1 MRKRHYI
8 AISSL
13 ILSFAVLFSAGYS
26 TFVFDKQFDEEVENP
41 VDVLM
46 DDIKEN
52 YDINTDI
59 DQSQLYDVYFFPG
72 ADYDNLPDINA
83 EGEVSYSRNDDNGYF
98 HDRIGPEDEG
108 YKVIENVNRG
118 LTDVD
123 LHNIGNPSTNR
134 GDGRGHPMTFVGW
147 SISRAVVENEHAYDC
162 SGVFDLLNTNYALD
176 VYDNANNDGVEGQNN
191 IIFLYAIYSSGKQY
205 GSPNSDKNNNY
216 HSVQLITYDSNNNQ
230 TYNPYASIEKLD
242 DIEFPDS
249 NDSNNLYTF
258 RNVQLDAGSSF
269 KVNIMPLNILYL
281 TWYKKDWTADSIIP
295 EEDKDITPRKDSQ
308 AVVGSYNIYFYIL
321 SSWGDLYHDELPW
334 DENSYMDRINKA
346 NDKIAEY
353 FASHDV
359 RIAYTNSGNPTVK
372 SQLLGSDVLSMTYFI
387 ERIYTFKFLGGNIT
401 HLQDSPTGTRTETNG
416 SFDYNN
422 YAAPHAYFAPTS
434 DPEWDYVYYNLYFG
448 NLASRFNYSFND
460 GNETPSFT
468 FTKRIFTIAAAADA
482 IDDAFNLEDDG
493 TKRFFN
499 LRDDGTKSFLQVLSD
514 VDPSYVQGFTDVDPS
529 FYSKLLIVTTVGYY
543 NVKLKINYHT
553 VDTTKISSIDISFLP
568 APRNISIKIF
578 DIVNNP
584 ELTHDADGF
593 LLHRIEDINIRPIYW
608 TNWVENTFKLT
619 KLDFYEYGDTTNP
632 ISLSYILS
640 NLPSDQ
646 KIFDHL
652 TGIELDQGTLDL
664 IASGED
670 TKYVMKN
677 YVFYIAPANWK
688 PSWQGGMR

>member
-72 ADYDNLPDINA
+72 ADSDNLPTFNA
-83 EGEVSYSRNDDNGYF
+83 EGVVSYSTNNNNGHFNDVTGA
-98 HDRIGPEDEG
+98 G
-108 YKVIENVNRG
+108 YKVINNVNRG

-123 LHNIGNPSTNR
+123 LHNIGIPLTNR
-134 GDGRGHPMTFVGW
+134 GDGRGFPMTFVGW
-147 SISRAVVENEHAYDC
+147 SISRAVVQNGHAYDC

-176 VYDNANNDGVEGQNN
+176 VYDNADNDGFNGQNN
-191 IIFLYAIYSSGKQY
+191 VIFLYAIYSSGKQY
-205 GSPNSDKNNNY
+205 GSPSSNKNNNY
-216 HSVQLITYDSNNNQ
+216 HSVRLMTYDSNSNQ
-230 TYNPYASIEKLD
+230 TYNTYASIEKLD
-242 DIEFPDS
+242 GITGLDS

-269 KVNIMPLNILYL
+269 KVDIMPLNIR
-281 TWYKKDWTADSIIP
+281 WFSSWEKNWTADAIIS
-295 EEDKDITPRKDSQ
+295 EKDVTPREENSQ

-321 SSWGDLYHDELPW
+321 SSWGDIDHDELSSN
-334 DENSYMDRINKA
+334 ETNRIDNANKQIA
-346 NDKIAEY
+346 NY
-353 FASHDV
+353 FVNHDV
-359 RIAYTNSGNPTVK
+359 RIAYTNSGNPTVVDDSSWSD
-372 SQLLGSDVLSMTYFI
+372 SQVLSMTYFI

-401 HLQDSPTGTRTETNG
+401 HLQDSPTGTRTPING

-434 DPEWDYVYYNLYFG
+434 DAEWDYVYHNLYFG
-448 NLASRFNYSFND
+448 NLASRFNYGTSY
-460 GNETPSFT
+460 
-468 FTKRIFTIAAAADA
+468 FTKRIFTIAAAADT
-482 IDDAFNLEDDG
+482 IDY
-493 TKRFFN
+493 TFN

-514 VDPSYVQGFTDVDPS
+514 VDPSYVQGFTDVAS
-529 FYSKLLIVTTVGYY
+529 SLYSKLLIVTTVGYY
-543 NVKLKINYHT
+543 NVKLKINYDT
-553 VDTTKISSIDISFLP
+553 VDTTTIKSIDISFLP

-593 LLHRIEDINIRPIYW
+593 LLHRIEEANRKPIYW

-619 KLDFYEYGDTTNP
+619 ELDFYVYGETTN
-632 ISLSYILS
+632 SRKLSNILS
-640 NLPSDQ
+640 RLPSDQ

>member
-26 TFVFDKQFDEEVENP
+26 TFVFDKQFDEEVGNP

-59 DQSQLYDVYFFPG
+59 DQSRLYDVYFFPG
-72 ADYDNLPDINA
+72 ADSNNLPIINA
-83 EGEVSYSRNDDNGYF
+83 EGEVSYSTNNDNGHF
-98 HDRIGPEDEG
+98 NDGTGAG

-134 GDGRGHPMTFVGW
+134 KDGHIYRYPMTFVGW
-147 SISRAVVENEHAYDC
+147 SVSRAVVQEGHAYDC

-176 VYDNANNDGVEGQNN
+176 VYDNADNDGVSGQNN
-191 IIFLYAIYSSGKQY
+191 VIFLYATYSSGKEY
-205 GSPNSDKNNNY
+205 GQAKDNKNDNY
-216 HSVQLITYDSNNNQ
+216 HSVHLSTYDSGSQ
-230 TYNPYASIEKLD
+230 VTYNTYASIEKLD
-242 DIEFPDS
+242 GITGLDS

-258 RNVQLDAGSSF
+258 RNVQLDASSSF
-269 KVNIMPLNILYL
+269 KVDIMPLDIIVSNRN
-281 TWYKKDWTADSIIP
+281 WTADPVISS
-295 EEDKDITPRKDSQ
+295 DITPKENNQ
-308 AVVGSYNIYFYIL
+308 AVVGSYNIYLYIL
-321 SSWGDLYHDELPW
+321 SSWGFNLHDELPL
-334 DENSYMDRINKA
+334 DSDSYMNRINNA
-346 NDKIAEY
+346 NDKLADY
-353 FASHDV
+353 FDNHDV
-359 RIAYTNSGNPTVK
+359 RIAYTNRDNPTVVDE
-372 SQLLGSDVLSMTYFI
+372 SIWPNSEVLSMTYFI

-401 HLQDSPTGTRTETNG
+401 HLQDSPTGERTPVNG

-434 DPEWDYVYYNLYFG
+434 DAEWDYVYYNLYFG
-448 NLASRFNYSFND
+448 NLASRFTY
-460 GNETPSFT
+460 ETSS
-468 FTKRIFTIAAAADA
+468 FTKRIFTIAAAADTV
-482 IDDAFNLEDDG
+482 DY
-493 TKRFFN
+493 TFN

-514 VDPSYVQGFTDVDPS
+514 VDPSYVQGFTDVDS
-529 FYSKLLIVTTVGYY
+529 NLYSKLLIVTTVGYY
-543 NVKLKINYHT
+543 NVKLKINYDT
-553 VDTTKISSIDISFLP
+553 VNTTKISSIDISFLP

-593 LLHRIEDINIRPIYW
+593 LLHQIEEANRTPFYW

-619 KLDFYEYGDTTNP
+619 ELDFYRYGETTNP
-632 ISLSYILS
+632 RKLSNILS
-640 NLPSDQ
+640 SLPSNQ

>member
-26 TFVFDKQFDEEVENP
+26 TFVFDKQFDEEVGNP

-72 ADYDNLPDINA
+72 ADSDNLPTIK
-83 EGEVSYSRNDDNGYF
+83 EGVVSYSTNNNNGHFNDEKGAN
-98 HDRIGPEDEG
+98 

-123 LHNIGNPSTNR
+123 LDNIGIPSTNR
-134 GDGRGHPMTFVGW
+134 EDGRSFPMTFVGW
-147 SISRAVVENEHAYDC
+147 SISRAVVQNEHAYDC

-176 VYDNANNDGVEGQNN
+176 VYDNKDNDGVDGQNN
-191 IIFLYAIYSSGKQY
+191 VIFLYAIYSSGKQY
-205 GSPNSDKNNNY
+205 GSPSSDKNDNY
-216 HSVQLITYDSNNNQ
+216 HSVQLMTYGSNNNQ

-242 DIEFPDS
+242 DITGLDN

-269 KVNIMPLNILYL
+269 KVNIMPLNIHWL
-281 TWYKKDWTADSIIP
+281 TWWKKDWTADTIISK
-295 EEDKDITPRKDSQ
+295 EDITPRENSQ
-308 AVVGSYNIYFYIL
+308 AVVGSYNIYLYIL
-321 SSWGDLYHDELPW
+321 SSWGSDGRGFHDELPS
-334 DENSYMDRINKA
+334 DPDLYNVRIENAENIIA
-346 NDKIAEY
+346 NY
-353 FASHDV
+353 FVENGV
-359 RIAYTNSGNPTVK
+359 RIAYTNSGNDNRTMRNL
-372 SQLLGSDVLSMTYFI
+372 SSGSDSQVLSMTYFI

-401 HLQDSPTGTRTETNG
+401 LHQDSPTGNGTPVFG

-434 DPEWDYVYYNLYFG
+434 DAEWDYVYYNLYFG
-448 NLASRFNYSFND
+448 NLASRFTY
-460 GNETPSFT
+460 ETSS
-468 FTKRIFTIAAAADA
+468 FTKRIFTIAAAADT
-482 IDDAFNLEDDG
+482 IDYA
-493 TKRFFN
+493 FN

-543 NVKLKINYHT
+543 NVKLKINYDM

-593 LLHRIEDINIRPIYW
+593 LLHRIEDANRTPMYW

-619 KLDFYEYGDTTNP
+619 ELDFYEYGDTTNHR
-632 ISLSYILS
+632 SLSNILS
-640 NLPSDQ
+640 SLPPNQ

-652 TGIELDQGTLDL
+652 TGIELDQETLNL

>member
-26 TFVFDKQFDEEVENP
+26 TFVFDKQFDEEVGNP

-59 DQSQLYDVYFFPG
+59 DQSRLYDVYFFPG
-72 ADYDNLPDINA
+72 ADSNNLPTINA
-83 EGEVSYSRNDDNGYF
+83 EGEVSYSTNNDNGHF
-98 HDRIGPEDEG
+98 NDGTGAD

-123 LHNIGNPSTNR
+123 LHNIGNPLTNR
-134 GDGRGHPMTFVGW
+134 KDGHIYRYPMTFVGW
-147 SISRAVVENEHAYDC
+147 SVSRAVVQEGHAYDC

-176 VYDNANNDGVEGQNN
+176 VYDNADNDGVSGQNN
-191 IIFLYAIYSSGKQY
+191 VIFLYATYSSGKEY
-205 GSPNSDKNNNY
+205 GQAKDNKNDNY
-216 HSVQLITYDSNNNQ
+216 HSVHLSTYDSGSQ
-230 TYNPYASIEKLD
+230 VTYNTYASIEKLD
-242 DIEFPDS
+242 GITGLDS

-258 RNVQLDAGSSF
+258 RNVQLDASSSF
-269 KVNIMPLNILYL
+269 KVDIMPLDIIVSNRN
-281 TWYKKDWTADSIIP
+281 WTADPVISS
-295 EEDKDITPRKDSQ
+295 DITPKENNQ
-308 AVVGSYNIYFYIL
+308 AVVGSYNIYLYIL
-321 SSWGDLYHDELPW
+321 SSWGFNLHDELPR
-334 DENSYMDRINKA
+334 DENSYMVRIENA
-346 NDKIAEY
+346 NTQIANY
-353 FASHDV
+353 FVNHDV
-359 RIAYTNSGNPTVK
+359 RIAYTNSNSPTVVNE
-372 SQLLGSDVLSMTYFI
+372 SGLVNSEVLSMTYFI

-401 HLQDSPTGTRTETNG
+401 HLQDSPTGERTPVNG

-434 DPEWDYVYYNLYFG
+434 DDEWDYVYYNLYFG
-448 NLASRFNYSFND
+448 NLASRFNYGTS
-460 GNETPSFT
+460 S
-468 FTKRIFTIAAAADA
+468 FTKRIFTIAAAADTV
-482 IDDAFNLEDDG
+482 DY
-493 TKRFFN
+493 TFN
-499 LRDDGTKSFLQVLSD
+499 LRDDGTKSFLQVLKD
-514 VDPSYVQGFTDVDPS
+514 VDPSYVQGFTDVHPS
-529 FYSKLLIVTTVGYY
+529 FYPKLLIVTTVGYY

-593 LLHRIEDINIRPIYW
+593 LLHQIEDANRTPDYW

-619 KLDFYEYGDTTNP
+619 ELDFYVYGETTNP
-632 ISLSYILS
+632 RKLSNILS
-640 NLPSDQ
+640 SLPSNQ

>member
-26 TFVFDKQFDEEVENP
+26 TFVFDKQFDEEVGNP

-72 ADYDNLPDINA
+72 ADSDNLPDINA
-83 EGEVSYSRNDDNGYF
+83 EGVVSYSTNNDNGHF
-98 HDRIGPEDEG
+98 NDVTGAG

-123 LHNIGNPSTNR
+123 LHNIGIPLTNR
-134 GDGRGHPMTFVGW
+134 KDDRFYDMTFVGW
-147 SISRAVVENEHAYDC
+147 SISRAVVQNGHAYDC

-176 VYDNANNDGVEGQNN
+176 VYDNADNDGVGQNN
-191 IIFLYAIYSSGKQY
+191 VIFLYATYSSGKEY
-205 GSPNSDKNNNY
+205 GRAKDNKNDNY
-216 HSVQLITYDSNNNQ
+216 HSVQLMTDDSDNQ
-230 TYNPYASIEKLD
+230 EAYNPYASIEKLD
-242 DIEFPDS
+242 GITGLNS

-269 KVNIMPLNILYL
+269 IVNIMPLDITKFIVYFRN
-281 TWYKKDWTADSIIP
+281 WTAEPVISS
-295 EEDKDITPRKDSQ
+295 DITPKGNSQDENSQ
-308 AVVGSYNIYFYIL
+308 AVVGSYNIYIYIL
-321 SSWGDLYHDELPW
+321 SSWSDHLHDELPS
-334 DENSYMDRINKA
+334 DENSYMVRINNA
-346 NDKIAEY
+346 NTQIANY
-353 FASHDV
+353 FAENGV
-359 RIAYTNSGNPTVK
+359 RIAYTNTTVK
-372 SQLLGSDVLSMTYFI
+372 SMDSQVLSMTYFI

-401 HLQDSPTGTRTETNG
+401 RLEDSETGTQTSVNG
-416 SFDYNN
+416 SFKYDN

-434 DPEWDYVYYNLYFG
+434 DAKEWDYVYYNLYFG
-448 NLASRFNYSFND
+448 NLASRFNY
-460 GNETPSFT
+460 GNETRSFT

-493 TKRFFN
+493 TESFFN
-499 LRDDGTKSFLQVLSD
+499 LRDDGTESFLQVLSD
-514 VDPSYVQGFTDVDPS
+514 VDPSYVQGFTDVDS
-529 FYSKLLIVTTVGYY
+529 SLYSKLLIVTTVGYY
-543 NVKLKINYHT
+543 NVKLKINYDT
-553 VDTTKISSIDISFLP
+553 VDTTKIKSIDISFLP

-593 LLHRIEDINIRPIYW
+593 LLHRIEEANRTPNYW

-619 KLDFYEYGDTTNP
+619 ELDFYVYGKTTNP
-632 ISLSYILS
+632 RKLSNILS
-640 NLPSDQ
+640 SLPSNQ

>member
-26 TFVFDKQFDEEVENP
+26 TFVLDKQFDEEVGNP

-59 DQSQLYDVYFFPG
+59 DQSRLYDVYFFPG
-72 ADYDNLPDINA
+72 ADRNNLPTIT
-83 EGEVSYSRNDDNGYF
+83 EGVVSYSTNNNNGHFNDGRGAD
-98 HDRIGPEDEG
+98 

-118 LTDVD
+118 LTDVE
-123 LHNIGNPSTNR
+123 LHNIGIPLTNR
-134 GDGRGHPMTFVGW
+134 KDDRGYDMTFVGW
-147 SISRAVVENEHAYDC
+147 SISRAVVQNGHAYDC

-176 VYDNANNDGVEGQNN
+176 VYDNADNDGVGQNN
-191 IIFLYAIYSSGKQY
+191 VIFLYATYSSGKQY
-205 GSPNSDKNNNY
+205 GSPSSDKNNNY
-216 HSVQLITYDSNNNQ
+216 HSVHFMTYDSNNRQ
-230 TYNPYASIEKLD
+230 TYNTYASVEKLD
-242 DIEFPDS
+242 GITGLNN

-269 KVNIMPLNILYL
+269 KVDIMPLNIR
-281 TWYKKDWTADSIIP
+281 WFSSWEKNWTADAIIS
-295 EEDKDITPRKDSQ
+295 EDITPRENSQ

-321 SSWGDLYHDELPW
+321 SSWGDIDHDELSS
-334 DENSYMDRINKA
+334 DENSYTGRIDNANKQIA
-346 NDKIAEY
+346 NY
-353 FASHDV
+353 FVNHDV
-359 RIAYTNSGNPTVK
+359 RIAYTNSDDPAVENRSSSVD
-372 SQLLGSDVLSMTYFI
+372 SQVLSMTYFI

-401 HLQDSPTGTRTETNG
+401 HLQDSPTGTRTPING

-434 DPEWDYVYYNLYFG
+434 DAEWDYVYYNLYFG
-448 NLASRFNYSFND
+448 NLASRFNY
-460 GNETPSFT
+460 ETSY
-468 FTKRIFTIAAAADA
+468 FTKRIFTIAAAADTVDYA
-482 IDDAFNLEDDG
+482 
-493 TKRFFN
+493 FN

-514 VDPSYVQGFTDVDPS
+514 VDPSYVQGFTDVLPS
-529 FYSKLLIVTTVGYY
+529 FYPKLLIVTTVGYY
-543 NVKLKINYHT
+543 NVKLKINYDK

-593 LLHRIEDINIRPIYW
+593 LLHRIEEANRKPIYW

-619 KLDFYEYGDTTNP
+619 ELDFYVYGETTNP
-632 ISLSYILS
+632 RKLSNILS
-640 NLPSDQ
+640 DLPSDQ

>member
-72 ADYDNLPDINA
+72 ADRNALPTIT
-83 EGEVSYSRNDDNGYF
+83 EGVVSYSINNNNGHFNDGT
-98 HDRIGPEDEG
+98 GAG

-123 LHNIGNPSTNR
+123 LHNIGIPLTNR
-134 GDGRGHPMTFVGW
+134 KDDRLYDMTFVGW
-147 SISRAVVENEHAYDC
+147 SVSRAVVENGHAYDC

-176 VYDNANNDGVEGQNN
+176 VYDNADNDGVIGQNN
-191 IIFLYAIYSSGKQY
+191 VIFLYATYSSGKEY
-205 GSPNSDKNNNY
+205 GQAKDNKNDNY
-216 HSVQLITYDSNNNQ
+216 HSVRLRTYDSDSQ
-230 TYNPYASIEKLD
+230 ETYNTYASIEKLD
-242 DIEFPDS
+242 DITGLDN

-269 KVNIMPLNILYL
+269 KVDIMPLNIWALNRN
-281 TWYKKDWTADSIIP
+281 WTANPVIP
-295 EEDKDITPRKDSQ
+295 RNDQDTTNDITPKENGE
-308 AVVGSYNIYFYIL
+308 AVVGSYNIYLYIL
-321 SSWGDLYHDELPW
+321 SSWGGGHHDNLPR
-334 DENSYMDRINKA
+334 DPNSYTKRIDNA
-346 NDKIAEY
+346 NTQIANY
-353 FASHDV
+353 FVNHDV
-359 RIAYTNSGNPTVK
+359 RIAYTNSNSPTVVNE
-372 SQLLGSDVLSMTYFI
+372 SGLVNSEVLSMTYFI

-401 HLQDSPTGTRTETNG
+401 HLQDSPTGTRIPING

-434 DPEWDYVYYNLYFG
+434 DDEWDYVYYNLYFG
-448 NLASRFNYSFND
+448 NLASRFTYGTS
-460 GNETPSFT
+460 S
-468 FTKRIFTIAAAADA
+468 FTKRIFTIAAAADTVDYA
-482 IDDAFNLEDDG
+482 
-493 TKRFFN
+493 FN
-499 LRDDGTKSFLQVLSD
+499 LRDDGTKSFLQVLKD
-514 VDPSYVQGFTDVDPS
+514 VDPSYVQGFTDVDSS
-529 FYSKLLIVTTVGYY
+529 FYPKLLIVTTVGYY

-593 LLHRIEDINIRPIYW
+593 LLHQIEEANRTPNYW

-619 KLDFYEYGDTTNP
+619 ELDFYVYGQTTNP
-632 ISLSYILS
+632 RRLSNILS
-640 NLPSDQ
+640 SLPSNQ

-652 TGIELDQGTLDL
+652 TGIELDQGTLGL

>member
-72 ADYDNLPDINA
+72 ADRDNLPEFNA
-83 EGEVSYSRNDDNGYF
+83 EGEVSYSTNYNNGHFNDERGAN
-98 HDRIGPEDEG
+98 

-134 GDGRGHPMTFVGW
+134 GDGRGNDMTFVGW
-147 SISRAVVENEHAYDC
+147 SISRAVVQNEHAYDC

-176 VYDNANNDGVEGQNN
+176 VYDNKDNDGVDGQNN
-191 IIFLYAIYSSGKQY
+191 VIFLYATYSSGKQY
-205 GSPNSDKNNNY
+205 GSTSSNKNNNY
-216 HSVQLITYDSNNNQ
+216 HSVQLLTYDSNNNQ
-230 TYNPYASIEKLD
+230 TYNAYASIEKLD
-242 DIEFPDS
+242 GIVFPDS

-269 KVNIMPLNILYL
+269 KVDIMPLNILWI
-281 TWYKKDWTADSIIP
+281 TSWRKDWTANAIISK
-295 EEDKDITPRKDSQ
+295 EDITPRENSK

-321 SSWGDLYHDELPW
+321 SSWGDTDHDKLSS
-334 DENSYMDRINKA
+334 DENSYMDRIDNA
-346 NDKIAEY
+346 NEQIANY
-353 FASHDV
+353 FVKHDV
-359 RIAYTNSGNPTVK
+359 RIAYTNSDDPKVEDRSSLVD
-372 SQLLGSDVLSMTYFI
+372 SQVLSMTYFI

-401 HLQDSPTGTRTETNG
+401 YLQDSPTGNRTPING

-434 DPEWDYVYYNLYFG
+434 DAEWDYVYYNLYFG
-448 NLASRFNYSFND
+448 NLASRFNY
-460 GNETPSFT
+460 ETSS
-468 FTKRIFTIAAAADA
+468 FTKRIFTIAAAADTV
-482 IDDAFNLEDDG
+482 DY
-493 TKRFFN
+493 TFN

-529 FYSKLLIVTTVGYY
+529 FYPKLLIVTTVGYY
-543 NVKLKINYHT
+543 NVKLKINYDT

-578 DIVNNP
+578 DIVNSP

-593 LLHRIEDINIRPIYW
+593 LLHRIEEANRTPMYW

-619 KLDFYEYGDTTNP
+619 ELDFYEYGETTNP
-632 ISLSYILS
+632 RKLSNILS
-640 NLPSDQ
+640 SLPSNQ

-677 YVFYIAPANWK
+677 YVFYLAPANWK
-688 PSWQGGMR
+688 PSWQGGIR

>member
-26 TFVFDKQFDEEVENP
+26 TFVFDKQFDEEVGNP

-59 DQSQLYDVYFFPG
+59 DQSRLYDVYFFPG
-72 ADYDNLPDINA
+72 ADSDNLPTINA
-83 EGEVSYSRNDDNGYF
+83 EGVVRYSPNNDNGHF
-98 HDRIGPEDEG
+98 NDVTGAG
-108 YKVIENVNRG
+108 YKAIENVNRG

-123 LHNIGNPSTNR
+123 LHSIGNPSTNR
-134 GDGRGHPMTFVGW
+134 KDGRGYDMTFVGW
-147 SISRAVVENEHAYDC
+147 SISRAVVENGHAYDC

-176 VYDNANNDGVEGQNN
+176 VYDNADNDGVDGQNN
-191 IIFLYAIYSSGKQY
+191 VIFLYATYSSGKQY
-205 GSPNSDKNNNY
+205 GSPSSNKNNNY
-216 HSVQLITYDSNNNQ
+216 HSVNFMTYNSNEQQ
-230 TYNPYASIEKLD
+230 TYNTYASVEKLD
-242 DIEFPDS
+242 GITLPDN

-258 RNVQLDAGSSF
+258 RNVELDAGSSF
-269 KVNIMPLNILYL
+269 KVNIMPLNIR
-281 TWYKKDWTADSIIP
+281 WFSSWEKNWTADAIIS
-295 EEDKDITPRKDSQ
+295 EDITPRENSQ
-308 AVVGSYNIYFYIL
+308 AVVGSYNIYLYIL
-321 SSWGDLYHDELPW
+321 SSWGDDYHDELPG
-334 DENSYMDRINKA
+334 DSDSYKIRIDNANKQIA
-346 NDKIAEY
+346 NY
-353 FASHDV
+353 FVSHDV
-359 RIAYTNSGNPTVK
+359 RIAYTNGNSPTGSPTGPTVVDESGLVD
-372 SQLLGSDVLSMTYFI
+372 SQVLSMTYFI

-401 HLQDSPTGTRTETNG
+401 HLQESPTGPRTESDG

-434 DPEWDYVYYNLYFG
+434 DAEEWDYVYYNLYFG
-448 NLASRFNYSFND
+448 NLASRFTY
-460 GNETPSFT
+460 ETSS
-468 FTKRIFTIAAAADA
+468 FTKRIFTIAAAADTV
-482 IDDAFNLEDDG
+482 DYD
-493 TKRFFN
+493 FN

-543 NVKLKINYHT
+543 NVKLKINYDT
-553 VDTTKISSIDISFLP
+553 VNTTKISSIDISFLP

-578 DIVNNP
+578 DIVNSP

-593 LLHRIEDINIRPIYW
+593 LLHRIEEANRTPVYW

-619 KLDFYEYGDTTNP
+619 ELDFYIYGQTTNP
-632 ISLSYILS
+632 QKLSNILS
-640 NLPSDQ
+640 SLPSNQ

>member
-72 ADYDNLPDINA
+72 ADRNALPTIT
-83 EGEVSYSRNDDNGYF
+83 EGVVSYSANNDNGHF
-98 HDRIGPEDEG
+98 NDGTGAG

-123 LHNIGNPSTNR
+123 LHNIGIPLTNR
-134 GDGRGHPMTFVGW
+134 KDDRLYDMTFVGW
-147 SISRAVVENEHAYDC
+147 SISRAVVQNEHAYDC
-162 SGVFDLLNTNYALD
+162 SGVFDLLNTNYSLD

-191 IIFLYAIYSSGKQY
+191 VIFLYATYSSGKQY
-205 GSPNSDKNNNY
+205 DWANEDKNDNY
-216 HSVQLITYDSNNNQ
+216 HSVRLRTYDSDSQ
-230 TYNPYASIEKLD
+230 ETYNTYASIEKLD
-242 DIEFPDS
+242 GITGLDN

-269 KVNIMPLNILYL
+269 KVDIMPLDI
-281 TWYKKDWTADSIIP
+281 TWFFGYIRNWTANPVIP
-295 EEDKDITPRKDSQ
+295 RSDKDTTNDITPKENGE
-308 AVVGSYNIYFYIL
+308 AVVGSYNIYLYIL
-321 SSWGDLYHDELPW
+321 SSWSNYLHDELPS
-334 DENSYMDRINKA
+334 DKNSYTNRINNA
-346 NDKIAEY
+346 NTQIANY
-353 FASHDV
+353 FVNHDV
-359 RIAYTNSGNPTVK
+359 RIAYTNSNSPVVEI
-372 SQLLGSDVLSMTYFI
+372 SDSKVLSMTYFI

-401 HLQDSPTGTRTETNG
+401 HLQDSPTGTRTPING

-434 DPEWDYVYYNLYFG
+434 DAEEWDYVYYNLYFG
-448 NLASRFNYSFND
+448 NLASRFNYGTS
-460 GNETPSFT
+460 S
-468 FTKRIFTIAAAADA
+468 FTKRIFTIAAAADTLDYA
-482 IDDAFNLEDDG
+482 
-493 TKRFFN
+493 FN

-514 VDPSYVQGFTDVDPS
+514 VDPSYVQGFTDVHPS
-529 FYSKLLIVTTVGYY
+529 FYPKLLIVTTVGYY
-543 NVKLKINYHT
+543 NVKLKINYHM

-593 LLHRIEDINIRPIYW
+593 LLHQIEEANRTPIYW

-619 KLDFYEYGDTTNP
+619 ELDFYVYGETTNRQK
-632 ISLSYILS
+632 LSNILS
-640 NLPSDQ
+640 NLPSNQ

-664 IASGED
+664 IASGKD

>member
-26 TFVFDKQFDEEVENP
+26 TFVFDKQFDEEVGNP

-59 DQSQLYDVYFFPG
+59 DQSRLYDVYFFPG
-72 ADYDNLPDINA
+72 ADRNALPTIK
-83 EGEVSYSRNDDNGYF
+83 EGEVSYARNDDNGYF
-98 HDRIGPEDEG
+98 SDRIGPNDEG

-123 LHNIGNPSTNR
+123 LHDIGIPLTNR
-134 GDGRGHPMTFVGW
+134 KDGRGYDMTFVGW
-147 SISRAVVENEHAYDC
+147 SISRAVVENGHAYDC

-176 VYDNANNDGVEGQNN
+176 VYDNADNDGVSGQNN
-191 IIFLYAIYSSGKQY
+191 VIFLYATYSSGKQY
-205 GSPNSDKNNNY
+205 GSPSSNKNNNY
-216 HSVQLITYDSNNNQ
+216 HSVKLMNNKQ
-230 TYNPYASIEKLD
+230 TYNTYASIEKLD
-242 DIEFPDS
+242 GITGLDN

-258 RNVQLDAGSSF
+258 RNVQLDASSSF
-269 KVNIMPLNILYL
+269 EVDIMPLNIR
-281 TWYKKDWTADSIIP
+281 WFSSWEKNWTADAIIS
-295 EEDKDITPRKDSQ
+295 EDITPRENSK
-308 AVVGSYNIYFYIL
+308 AVVGNYNIYFYIL
-321 SSWGDLYHDELPW
+321 SSWGDLYHDELSSS
-334 DENSYMDRINKA
+334 ETNRINNA
-346 NDKIAEY
+346 NTQIANY
-353 FASHDV
+353 FVNHDV
-359 RIAYTNSGNPTVK
+359 RIAYTNSNSPTVVDE
-372 SQLLGSDVLSMTYFI
+372 SGLVDDQVLSMTYFI

-401 HLQDSPTGTRTETNG
+401 HLQDSPTGTRTEING

-422 YAAPHAYFAPTS
+422 YAAPHAYFAPMS

-448 NLASRFNYSFND
+448 NLASRFNYGTSY
-460 GNETPSFT
+460 
-468 FTKRIFTIAAAADA
+468 FTKRIFTIAAAADTVDYA
-482 IDDAFNLEDDG
+482 
-493 TKRFFN
+493 FN

-514 VDPSYVQGFTDVDPS
+514 VDPSYVQSFTDVDS
-529 FYSKLLIVTTVGYY
+529 SLYSKLLIVTTVGYY

-593 LLHRIEDINIRPIYW
+593 LLHRIEEANRTPIYW

-619 KLDFYEYGDTTNP
+619 ELDFYVYGETTN
-632 ISLSYILS
+632 SRNLSNILS
-640 NLPSDQ
+640 NLPSNQ

>member
-26 TFVFDKQFDEEVENP
+26 TFVFDKQFDEEVGNP

-59 DQSQLYDVYFFPG
+59 DQSRLYDVYFFPG

-83 EGEVSYSRNDDNGYF
+83 EGVVSYSRNDDNGYF

-123 LHNIGNPSTNR
+123 LHNIGIPSTNR

-147 SISRAVVENEHAYDC
+147 SISRAVVQNEHAYDC

-176 VYDNANNDGVEGQNN
+176 VYDNAHNDGVDGQNN

-205 GSPNSDKNNNY
+205 GSPSSDKNNNY
-216 HSVQLITYDSNNNQ
+216 HSVQLTYTSNNNQ
-230 TYNPYASIEKLD
+230 TYNPYASIEKLV
-242 DIEFPDS
+242 DIELPDS

-269 KVNIMPLNILYL
+269 EVNIMPLNILWI
-281 TWYKKDWTADSIIP
+281 TSWRKDWTANAIISK
-295 EEDKDITPRKDSQ
+295 EDITPRENSK
-308 AVVGSYNIYFYIL
+308 AVVGSYNIYLYIL
-321 SSWGDLYHDELPW
+321 SSWGDIDHDELPR
-334 DENSYMDRINKA
+334 DENSYMDRINNA
-346 NDKIAEY
+346 NEKIAEY

-359 RIAYTNSGNPTVK
+359 RIAYTNSGKPAVE
-372 SQLLGSDVLSMTYFI
+372 SRLLGGDVLSMTYFI

-416 SFDYNN
+416 SFDYDN

-448 NLASRFNYSFND
+448 NLASRFNY
-460 GNETPSFT
+460 GNETRSFT

-493 TKRFFN
+493 TKSFFN
-499 LRDDGTKSFLQVLSD
+499 LRDDGTKSFLQVLDD
-514 VDPSYVQGFTDVDPS
+514 VDPSYVQGFTDVDS
-529 FYSKLLIVTTVGYY
+529 SLYSKLLIVTTVGYY
-543 NVKLKINYHT
+543 NVKLKINYYDT
-553 VDTTKISSIDISFLP
+553 VDTTKIKSIDISFLP

-584 ELTHDADGF
+584 EGLEYDADGF
-593 LLHRIEDINIRPIYW
+593 LLHRIEDTNRKPIYW

-619 KLDFYEYGDTTNP
+619 ELDFYEYGKTTNP
-632 ISLSYILS
+632 QSLSNILS
-640 NLPSDQ
+640 SLPHNQ

-664 IASGED
+664 IESGKD

-677 YVFYIAPANWK
+677 YVFYLAPANWK
-688 PSWQGGMR
+688 PKLQGGMR

>member
-72 ADYDNLPDINA
+72 ADYNNLPTINA
-83 EGEVSYSRNDDNGYF
+83 EGKVSYSTNNDNGHF
-98 HDRIGPEDEG
+98 NDGTG
-108 YKVIENVNRG
+108 ANYKVIENVNRG

-123 LHNIGNPSTNR
+123 LHNIGIPLTNR
-134 GDGRGHPMTFVGW
+134 GDGRGYDMTFVGW
-147 SISRAVVENEHAYDC
+147 SVSRAVVQDKHAYDC

-176 VYDNANNDGVEGQNN
+176 VYDNADNDGVSGQNN
-191 IIFLYAIYSSGKQY
+191 VIFLYATYSSGKEY
-205 GSPNSDKNNNY
+205 GQAKDNKNDNY
-216 HSVQLITYDSNNNQ
+216 HSVRLRTYDSDSQ
-230 TYNPYASIEKLD
+230 ETYNTYASIEKLD
-242 DIEFPDS
+242 GITGLDN

-269 KVNIMPLNILYL
+269 KVDIMPLNIWALNRN
-281 TWYKKDWTADSIIP
+281 WTANPVIP
-295 EEDKDITPRKDSQ
+295 RNDQDTTNDITPKENGE
-308 AVVGSYNIYFYIL
+308 AVVGSYNIYLYIL
-321 SSWGDLYHDELPW
+321 SSWGGGHHDNLPR
-334 DENSYMDRINKA
+334 DPNSYTKRIDNA
-346 NDKIAEY
+346 NIQIANY
-353 FASHDV
+353 FVNHDV
-359 RIAYTNSGNPTVK
+359 RIAYTNSDNPTVVDE
-372 SQLLGSDVLSMTYFI
+372 SIWPNSEVLSMTYFI

-401 HLQDSPTGTRTETNG
+401 HLQDSPTGERTPVNG

-434 DPEWDYVYYNLYFG
+434 DAEWDYVYYNLYFG
-448 NLASRFNYSFND
+448 NLASRFNY
-460 GNETPSFT
+460 ETSY
-468 FTKRIFTIAAAADA
+468 FTKRIFTIAAAADTVDYA
-482 IDDAFNLEDDG
+482 
-493 TKRFFN
+493 FN
-499 LRDDGTKSFLQVLSD
+499 LRDDGTKSFLQLLSD
-514 VDPSYVQGFTDVDPS
+514 VDPSYVQGFTDVHPS
-529 FYSKLLIVTTVGYY
+529 FYPKLLIVTTVGYY

-553 VDTTKISSIDISFLP
+553 VDATKISSIDISFLP

-584 ELTHDADGF
+584 ELTHDDDGF
-593 LLHRIEDINIRPIYW
+593 LLHQIEEANRTPIYW

-619 KLDFYEYGDTTNP
+619 ELDFYVYGQTTNP
-632 ISLSYILS
+632 RKLSNILS
-640 NLPSDQ
+640 SLPSNQ

>member
-26 TFVFDKQFDEEVENP
+26 TFVFDKQFDEEVGNP

-59 DQSQLYDVYFFPG
+59 DQSRLYDVYFFPG
-72 ADYDNLPDINA
+72 ADRNNLPTIT
-83 EGEVSYSRNDDNGYF
+83 EGVVSYSTNNDNGHF
-98 HDRIGPEDEG
+98 NDGTGAG
-108 YKVIENVNRG
+108 YKAIENVNRG

-123 LHNIGNPSTNR
+123 LHNIGIPLTNR
-134 GDGRGHPMTFVGW
+134 KDDRDYGMTFVGW
-147 SISRAVVENEHAYDC
+147 SISRAVVENGHAYDC

-176 VYDNANNDGVEGQNN
+176 VYDNAENDGVGQNN
-191 IIFLYAIYSSGKQY
+191 VIFLYATYSSGKEY
-205 GSPNSDKNNNY
+205 GRAKDNKNDNY
-216 HSVQLITYDSNNNQ
+216 HSVRLKTYDSDSQ
-230 TYNPYASIEKLD
+230 ETYNTYASIEKLD
-242 DIEFPDS
+242 GITGLDN

-269 KVNIMPLNILYL
+269 KVDIMPLNIIVSNRN
-281 TWYKKDWTADSIIP
+281 WTADPVISS
-295 EEDKDITPRKDSQ
+295 DITPKENSQ
-308 AVVGSYNIYFYIL
+308 AVVGSYNIYLYIL
-321 SSWGDLYHDELPW
+321 SSWGYNLHDELPR
-334 DENSYMDRINKA
+334 DENSHMVRIENA
-346 NDKIAEY
+346 NTQIANY
-353 FASHDV
+353 FVNHDV
-359 RIAYTNSGNPTVK
+359 RIAYTNSNSPTVVNDSGLVD
-372 SQLLGSDVLSMTYFI
+372 SQVLSMTYFI

-401 HLQDSPTGTRTETNG
+401 HLQDSPTGTRTPING
-416 SFDYNN
+416 SFDYDN

-434 DPEWDYVYYNLYFG
+434 DAEWDYVYHNLYFG
-448 NLASRFNYSFND
+448 NLASRFNYGTSY
-460 GNETPSFT
+460 
-468 FTKRIFTIAAAADA
+468 FTKRIFTIAAAADTV
-482 IDDAFNLEDDG
+482 DYS
-493 TKRFFN
+493 FN

-514 VDPSYVQGFTDVDPS
+514 VDPSYVQGFTDVDSS
-529 FYSKLLIVTTVGYY
+529 FYPKLLIVTTVGYY
-543 NVKLKINYHT
+543 NVKLKINYDT
-553 VDTTKISSIDISFLP
+553 VDTTKIKSIDISFLP

-593 LLHRIEDINIRPIYW
+593 LLHRIEEANRTPNYW

-619 KLDFYEYGDTTNP
+619 ELDFYVYGETTN
-632 ISLSYILS
+632 SRNLSNILS
-640 NLPSDQ
+640 NLPSNQ

-664 IASGED
+664 IANGED

>member
-72 ADYDNLPDINA
+72 ADFDNLPTINA
-83 EGEVSYSRNDDNGYF
+83 EGVVSYSTNYNNGHFNDGK
-98 HDRIGPEDEG
+98 GAG

-123 LHNIGNPSTNR
+123 LDNIGIPSTNR
-134 GDGRGHPMTFVGW
+134 EDGRSFPMTFVGW
-147 SISRAVVENEHAYDC
+147 SISRAVVQNGHAYDC
-162 SGVFDLLNTNYALD
+162 SGVFDLLNINYALD
-176 VYDNANNDGVEGQNN
+176 VYDNKDNDGVDGQNN
-191 IIFLYAIYSSGKQY
+191 VIFLYATYSSGKEY
-205 GSPNSDKNNNY
+205 GQAKNNKNDNY
-216 HSVQLITYDSNNNQ
+216 HSVQLMTDDSDNQ
-230 TYNPYASIEKLD
+230 ETYNPYASIEKLD
-242 DIEFPDS
+242 NIPGLNS

-269 KVNIMPLNILYL
+269 IVNIMPLEI
-281 TWYKKDWTADSIIP
+281 TWFFVYIRNWTATPVISS
-295 EEDKDITPRKDSQ
+295 DITPKEDSQ
-308 AVVGSYNIYFYIL
+308 AVVGSYNIYLYIL
-321 SSWGDLYHDELPW
+321 SSWSDYLHDELPS
-334 DENSYMDRINKA
+334 DENSYMVRIHNA
-346 NDKIAEY
+346 NTQIANYLAER
-353 FASHDV
+353 DV
-359 RIAYTNSGNPTVK
+359 RIAYTNTTVE
-372 SQLLGSDVLSMTYFI
+372 SMDSRVLSMTYFI

-401 HLQDSPTGTRTETNG
+401 NLQNSPTGNRTPING

-434 DPEWDYVYYNLYFG
+434 DAEWDYVYYNLYFG
-448 NLASRFNYSFND
+448 NLASRFTY
-460 GNETPSFT
+460 ETSS
-468 FTKRIFTIAAAADA
+468 FTKRIFTIAAAADT
-482 IDDAFNLEDDG
+482 IDYA
-493 TKRFFN
+493 FN
-499 LRDDGTKSFLQVLSD
+499 LRDDGTKSFLQVLSN
-514 VDPSYVQGFTDVDPS
+514 VDPSYVQGFTDVHPS
-529 FYSKLLIVTTVGYY
+529 FYPKLLIVTTVGYY
-543 NVKLKINYHT
+543 NVKLKINYDMA
-553 VDTTKISSIDISFLP
+553 DTTKISSIDISFLP

-593 LLHRIEDINIRPIYW
+593 LLHRIEDANRTPNYW

-619 KLDFYEYGDTTNP
+619 ELDFYRYGQTTNP
-632 ISLSYILS
+632 RKLSNILS
-640 NLPSDQ
+640 RLPSNQ

>member
-26 TFVFDKQFDEEVENP
+26 TFVFDKQFDEEVGNP

-72 ADYDNLPDINA
+72 ADRNALPTIK
-83 EGEVSYSRNDDNGYF
+83 EGVVSYVRNDDNGYF
-98 HDRIGPEDEG
+98 NDRIGPNDEG

-123 LHNIGNPSTNR
+123 LHDIGIPLTNR
-134 GDGRGHPMTFVGW
+134 GDGRGFPMTFVGW
-147 SISRAVVENEHAYDC
+147 SISRAVVENGHAYDC

-176 VYDNANNDGVEGQNN
+176 VYDNADNDGVDGQNN
-191 IIFLYAIYSSGKQY
+191 VIFLYATYSSGKEY
-205 GSPNSDKNNNY
+205 GWAKDNKNDNY
-216 HSVQLITYDSNNNQ
+216 HSVHLRTYDSDDQ
-230 TYNPYASIEKLD
+230 ETYNTYASIEKLD
-242 DIEFPDS
+242 GITGLDN

-269 KVNIMPLNILYL
+269 KVDIMPLDI
-281 TWYKKDWTADSIIP
+281 TWVLLGYIRNWTAEPVIPSSDSSS
-295 EEDKDITPRKDSQ
+295 DSSSDITPKENGQ
-308 AVVGSYNIYFYIL
+308 AVVGSYNIYLYIL
-321 SSWGDLYHDELPW
+321 SSWSDYLHDELPR
-334 DENSYMDRINKA
+334 DKNSYTVRIENA
-346 NDKIAEY
+346 NTQIAKYFDK
-353 FASHDV
+353 HDV
-359 RIAYTNSGNPTVK
+359 RIAYTNSNSPTVVNK
-372 SQLLGSDVLSMTYFI
+372 SNGRQVLSMTYFI

-401 HLQDSPTGTRTETNG
+401 HDQDSPTGTQTPING
-416 SFDYNN
+416 SFNYNN

-448 NLASRFNYSFND
+448 NLASRFNYGTSY
-460 GNETPSFT
+460 
-468 FTKRIFTIAAAADA
+468 FTKRIFTIAAAADTV
-482 IDDAFNLEDDG
+482 DYAFNLE
-493 TKRFFN
+493 
-499 LRDDGTKSFLQVLSD
+499 DDGTKSFLQVLKD
-514 VDPSYVQGFTDVDPS
+514 VDPSYVQSFTDVDS
-529 FYSKLLIVTTVGYY
+529 SLYSKLLIVTTVGYY
-543 NVKLKINYHT
+543 NVKLKINYDT

-593 LLHRIEDINIRPIYW
+593 LLHRIEEANRKPIYW

-619 KLDFYEYGDTTNP
+619 ELDFYVYGETTN
-632 ISLSYILS
+632 SRNLSNILS
-640 NLPSDQ
+640 NLPSNQ

>member
-26 TFVFDKQFDEEVENP
+26 TFVFDKQFDEEARNP

-72 ADYDNLPDINA
+72 ADYDNLPYINA
-83 EGEVSYSRNDDNGYF
+83 EGEVSYSTNNNNGHFNDGKGAN
-98 HDRIGPEDEG
+98 

-147 SISRAVVENEHAYDC
+147 SISRAVVQNEHAYDC

-176 VYDNANNDGVEGQNN
+176 VYDNADNDGVDGQNN

-205 GSPNSDKNNNY
+205 GSPSSDKNNNY
-216 HSVQLITYDSNNNQ
+216 HSVQLKTYGSNDEL
-230 TYNPYASIEKLD
+230 TYNTYASIEKLD
-242 DIEFPDS
+242 GITGLDS

-269 KVNIMPLNILYL
+269 KVNIMPLNIIIESNR
-281 TWYKKDWTADSIIP
+281 DWTADAVIS
-295 EEDKDITPRKDSQ
+295 ESESESDITPKEKGQ
-308 AVVGSYNIYFYIL
+308 AVVGSYNIYLYIL
-321 SSWGDLYHDELPW
+321 SSWGIYHHNELPW
-334 DENSYMDRINKA
+334 DSYSYKIRIDNANKQ
-346 NDKIAEY
+346 IAEY

-372 SQLLGSDVLSMTYFI
+372 SRLLGSDVLSMTYFI

-401 HLQDSPTGTRTETNG
+401 RLQDSPTGNGTSVNG

-434 DPEWDYVYYNLYFG
+434 DAEEWDYVYYNLYFG
-448 NLASRFNYSFND
+448 NLASRFNYGTS
-460 GNETPSFT
+460 S
-468 FTKRIFTIAAAADA
+468 FTKRIFTIAAAADTVDYA
-482 IDDAFNLEDDG
+482 
-493 TKRFFN
+493 FN

-593 LLHRIEDINIRPIYW
+593 LLHRIEDANRTPNYW

-619 KLDFYEYGDTTNP
+619 ELDFYVYGDTTNS

-640 NLPSDQ
+640 NLPSGQ

-664 IASGED
+664 IARGED

-688 PSWQGGMR
+688 PKWQGGMR

>member
-72 ADYDNLPDINA
+72 ADRDNLPYINV
-83 EGEVSYSRNDDNGYF
+83 EGEVSYSTNNNNGHFNDGRGAN
-98 HDRIGPEDEG
+98 

-134 GDGRGHPMTFVGW
+134 KDGRGYDMTFVGW
-147 SISRAVVENEHAYDC
+147 SISRAVVQNGHAYDC

-176 VYDNANNDGVEGQNN
+176 VYDNADNDGVGQNN
-191 IIFLYAIYSSGKQY
+191 VIFLYATYSSGKEY
-205 GSPNSDKNNNY
+205 GRAKDNKNDNY
-216 HSVQLITYDSNNNQ
+216 HSVHLMTFDSDSQQ
-230 TYNPYASIEKLD
+230 TYNTYASIEKLD
-242 DIEFPDS
+242 GITGLNS

-258 RNVQLDAGSSF
+258 RNVQLDTGSSF
-269 KVNIMPLNILYL
+269 KVDIMPLNIIIGSNRN
-281 TWYKKDWTADSIIP
+281 WTADPVIP
-295 EEDKDITPRKDSQ
+295 SSDITPKETNQ
-308 AVVGSYNIYFYIL
+308 AVVGSYNIYLYIL
-321 SSWGDLYHDELPW
+321 SSWGGDYHDNLPRNR
-334 DENSYMDRINKA
+334 NSYMDRINNA
-346 NDKIAEY
+346 NTQIANY
-353 FASHDV
+353 FVNRDV
-359 RIAYTNSGNPTVK
+359 RIAYTNSNSPTVK
-372 SQLLGSDVLSMTYFI
+372 DESNLLDSQVLSMTYFI

-401 HLQDSPTGTRTETNG
+401 HLQDSPTGNRTPING

-434 DPEWDYVYYNLYFG
+434 DAEEWDYVYYNLYFG
-448 NLASRFNYSFND
+448 NLASRFNY
-460 GNETPSFT
+460 ETSY
-468 FTKRIFTIAAAADA
+468 FTKRIFTIAAAADT
-482 IDDAFNLEDDG
+482 IDYG
-493 TKRFFN
+493 FN

-543 NVKLKINYHT
+543 NVKLKINYDT

-593 LLHRIEDINIRPIYW
+593 LLHRIEEANRTPIYW

-619 KLDFYEYGDTTNP
+619 ELDFYIYGQTTNP
-632 ISLSYILS
+632 RRLSNILS
-640 NLPSDQ
+640 SLPSNQ

-664 IASGED
+664 IASGKD

>member
-26 TFVFDKQFDEEVENP
+26 TFVFDKQFDEKVENP

-72 ADYDNLPDINA
+72 ADRNNLPTFNA
-83 EGEVSYSRNDDNGYF
+83 EGVVSYSTNNNNGHFNDGT
-98 HDRIGPEDEG
+98 GAG

-134 GDGRGHPMTFVGW
+134 DDDRGYDMTFVGW
-147 SISRAVVENEHAYDC
+147 SISRAVVQNGHAYDC

-176 VYDNANNDGVEGQNN
+176 VYDNADNDGVGQNN
-191 IIFLYAIYSSGKQY
+191 VIFLYATYSSGKEY
-205 GSPNSDKNNNY
+205 GRAKDNKNDNY
-216 HSVQLITYDSNNNQ
+216 HSVRLRTYDSNNQ
-230 TYNPYASIEKLD
+230 ETYNTYASIEKLD
-242 DIEFPDS
+242 GITGLDN

-269 KVNIMPLNILYL
+269 KVDIMPLDIIVSNRN
-281 TWYKKDWTADSIIP
+281 WTANPVIP
-295 EEDKDITPRKDSQ
+295 RSDKDTTNDITPKENGE
-308 AVVGSYNIYFYIL
+308 AVVGSYNIYLYIL
-321 SSWGDLYHDELPW
+321 SSWGFNLHDELPR
-334 DENSYMDRINKA
+334 DENSYMVRIENA
-346 NDKIAEY
+346 NTQIANY
-353 FASHDV
+353 FVNHDV
-359 RIAYTNSGNPTVK
+359 RIAYTNSNSPTVVNE
-372 SQLLGSDVLSMTYFI
+372 SDLVNSEVLSMTYFI

-401 HLQDSPTGTRTETNG
+401 HLQDSPTGTRTPING

-434 DPEWDYVYYNLYFG
+434 DDEWDYVYYNLYFG
-448 NLASRFNYSFND
+448 NLASRFTYGTS
-460 GNETPSFT
+460 S
-468 FTKRIFTIAAAADA
+468 FTKRIFTIAAAADTVDYA
-482 IDDAFNLEDDG
+482 
-493 TKRFFN
+493 FN

-514 VDPSYVQGFTDVDPS
+514 VDPSYVQGFTDVHPS
-529 FYSKLLIVTTVGYY
+529 FYPKLLIVTTVGYY

-593 LLHRIEDINIRPIYW
+593 LLHRIEDANRTPNYW

-619 KLDFYEYGDTTNP
+619 ELDFYVYGETTNP
-632 ISLSYILS
+632 SKLSNILS
-640 NLPSDQ
+640 SLPSNQ

-652 TGIELDQGTLDL
+652 TGIELDQGTLNL

>member
-26 TFVFDKQFDEEVENP
+26 TFVFDKQFDEEVGNP

-72 ADYDNLPDINA
+72 ADSDNLPKINA
-83 EGEVSYSRNDDNGYF
+83 EGVVSYSTNNNNGHFNDGT
-98 HDRIGPEDEG
+98 GAG

-123 LHNIGNPSTNR
+123 LHSIGNPSTNR
-134 GDGRGHPMTFVGW
+134 GDGRGFPMTFVGW
-147 SISRAVVENEHAYDC
+147 SVSRAVVENGHAYDC

-176 VYDNANNDGVEGQNN
+176 VYDNADNDGVGQNN
-191 IIFLYAIYSSGKQY
+191 VIFLYATYSSGKQY
-205 GSPNSDKNNNY
+205 GSPSSNKNNNY
-216 HSVQLITYDSNNNQ
+216 HSVHFMTYDSNNQQ
-230 TYNPYASIEKLD
+230 TYNTYASVEKLD
-242 DIEFPDS
+242 GITGLNN

-269 KVNIMPLNILYL
+269 KVDIMPLNIR
-281 TWYKKDWTADSIIP
+281 WFSSWEKNWTADAIIS
-295 EEDKDITPRKDSQ
+295 EDITPRENSQ

-321 SSWGDLYHDELPW
+321 SSWGDIDHDELSSN
-334 DENSYMDRINKA
+334 ETNRIDNANKQIA
-346 NDKIAEY
+346 NY
-353 FASHDV
+353 FVNHDV
-359 RIAYTNSGNPTVK
+359 RIAYTNSNSPTVVDESGLVD
-372 SQLLGSDVLSMTYFI
+372 SQVLSMTYFI

-434 DPEWDYVYYNLYFG
+434 DAEWDYVYYNLYFG
-448 NLASRFNYSFND
+448 NLASRFTY
-460 GNETPSFT
+460 ETSS
-468 FTKRIFTIAAAADA
+468 FTKRIFTIAAAADTVDYA
-482 IDDAFNLEDDG
+482 
-493 TKRFFN
+493 FN

-529 FYSKLLIVTTVGYY
+529 FYPKLLIVTTVGYY
-543 NVKLKINYHT
+543 NIKLKINYHT

-593 LLHRIEDINIRPIYW
+593 LLHRIEEANRTPNYW

-619 KLDFYEYGDTTNP
+619 ELDFYIYGQTTNP
-632 ISLSYILS
+632 RKLSNILS
-640 NLPSDQ
+640 SLPSNQ

>member
-1 MRKRHYI
+1 M
-8 AISSL
+8 
-13 ILSFAVLFSAGYS
+13 
-26 TFVFDKQFDEEVENP
+26 
-41 VDVLM
+41 
-46 DDIKEN
+46 
-52 YDINTDI
+52 
-59 DQSQLYDVYFFPG
+59 
-72 ADYDNLPDINA
+72 
-83 EGEVSYSRNDDNGYF
+83 
-98 HDRIGPEDEG
+98 
-108 YKVIENVNRG
+108 IENVNRG
-118 LTDVD
+118 LTAVD
-123 LHNIGNPSTNR
+123 LDNIGIPSTNR
-134 GDGRGHPMTFVGW
+134 GDGRNHPMTFVGW
-147 SISRAVVENEHAYDC
+147 SISRAVVQDGHAYDC

-176 VYDNANNDGVEGQNN
+176 VYDNANNDGVDGQNN
-191 IIFLYAIYSSGKQY
+191 VIFLYAIYSSGKQY
-205 GSPNSDKNNNY
+205 GSPNSNKNNNY
-216 HSVQLITYDSNNNQ
+216 HSVQLMTYYSNNNQ
-230 TYNPYASIEKLD
+230 TYNPFASIEKLD

-269 KVNIMPLNILYL
+269 KVDIKPLNILKYVPIL
-281 TWYKKDWTADSIIP
+281 NWTADPVIP
-295 EEDKDITPRKDSQ
+295 RRDTDTTNDITPKENGE
-308 AVVGSYNIYFYIL
+308 AVVGSYNIYLYIL
-321 SSWGDLYHDELPW
+321 SSWGTDLHDELPS

-359 RIAYTNSGNPTVK
+359 RIAYTNSGAPTVESK
-372 SQLLGSDVLSMTYFI
+372 FLGNDVLSMTYFI

-401 HLQDSPTGTRTETNG
+401 HLQDSPTGTQTETNG
-416 SFDYNN
+416 SFDYDN

-448 NLASRFNYSFND
+448 NLASRFNYSFNY
-460 GNETPSFT
+460 GTGTRSFT
-468 FTKRIFTIAAAADA
+468 FTKRIFTIAAAADT
-482 IDDAFNLEDDG
+482 IDDAFNLEDDE
-493 TKRFFN
+493 TKSFFN

-514 VDPSYVQGFTDVDPS
+514 VDPSYVQSFTDVDS
-529 FYSKLLIVTTVGYY
+529 SLYSKLLIVTTVGYY
-543 NVKLKINYHT
+543 NVKLKINYDT
-553 VDTTKISSIDISFLP
+553 ADTTKISSIDISFLP

-593 LLHRIEDINIRPIYW
+593 LLHRIEEANRTPNYW

-619 KLDFYEYGDTTNP
+619 ELDFYVYGETTNP
-632 ISLSYILS
+632 RKLSNILS
-640 NLPSDQ
+640 SLPSNQ

-652 TGIELDQGTLDL
+652 TGIELDQGTLGL

>member
-72 ADYDNLPDINA
+72 ADSDNLPTIK
-83 EGEVSYSRNDDNGYF
+83 EGVVSYSANRNNGHF
-98 HDRIGPEDEG
+98 NDGTDAG
-108 YKVIENVNRG
+108 YKAIENVNRG
-118 LTDVD
+118 LTGVD
-123 LHNIGNPSTNR
+123 LHDIGIPLTNR
-134 GDGRGHPMTFVGW
+134 GDGRGFPMTFVGW
-147 SISRAVVENEHAYDC
+147 SISRAVVENGHAYDC

-176 VYDNANNDGVEGQNN
+176 VYDNKDNDGVDGQNN
-191 IIFLYAIYSSGKQY
+191 VIFLYAIYSSGKQY
-205 GSPNSDKNNNY
+205 GSPSSDKNNNY
-216 HSVQLITYDSNNNQ
+216 HSVQLMTYGSNNNQ

-242 DIEFPDS
+242 GIEFPDS

-258 RNVQLDAGSSF
+258 RNVQLDSGSSF
-269 KVNIMPLNILYL
+269 EVNIMPLNIIIESNR
-281 TWYKKDWTADSIIP
+281 DWTGESVI
-295 EEDKDITPRKDSQ
+295 KSDITPKEKSQ
-308 AVVGSYNIYFYIL
+308 AVVGSYNIYLYIL
-321 SSWGDLYHDELPW
+321 SSWGLYHHNELPR
-334 DENSYMDRINKA
+334 DEKSYMDRIKNA
-346 NDKIAEY
+346 NEQIANY
-353 FASHDV
+353 FVENDV
-359 RIAYTNSGNPTVK
+359 RIAYTNSGDPTVK
-372 SQLLGSDVLSMTYFI
+372 SQFFGIRVLSMTYFI

-401 HLQDSPTGTRTETNG
+401 HRQDSPTETRTPING
-416 SFDYNN
+416 SFNYNN

-448 NLASRFNYSFND
+448 NLASRFNYSFNR
-460 GNETPSFT
+460 GNETLSFT
-468 FTKRIFTIAAAADA
+468 FTKRIFTIAAAANT
-482 IDDAFNLEDDG
+482 IDDAFNLGDDG

-514 VDPSYVQGFTDVDPS
+514 VDPSYVQSFTDVDS
-529 FYSKLLIVTTVGYY
+529 SLYSKLLIVTTVGYY
-543 NVKLKINYHT
+543 NVKLKINYDT

-584 ELTHDADGF
+584 ELTHDDDGF
-593 LLHRIEDINIRPIYW
+593 LLHRIEEANRKPIYW

-619 KLDFYEYGDTTNP
+619 ELDFYVYGETTN
-632 ISLSYILS
+632 SRNLSNILS
-640 NLPSDQ
+640 NLPSNQ

>member
-59 DQSQLYDVYFFPG
+59 DQSRLYDVYFFPG
-72 ADYDNLPDINA
+72 ADRDNLPTFNA
-83 EGEVSYSRNDDNGYF
+83 EGVVSYSTNNNNGHFNDVTGA
-98 HDRIGPEDEG
+98 G
-108 YKVIENVNRG
+108 YKVINNVNRG

-123 LHNIGNPSTNR
+123 LHNIGIPLTNR
-134 GDGRGHPMTFVGW
+134 GDGRGYDMTFVGW
-147 SISRAVVENEHAYDC
+147 SISRAVVQNGHAYDC
-162 SGVFDLLNTNYALD
+162 SGVFDFLNTNYALD
-176 VYDNANNDGVEGQNN
+176 VYDNADNDGFNGQNN
-191 IIFLYAIYSSGKQY
+191 VIFLYAIYSSGKQY
-205 GSPNSDKNNNY
+205 GSPSSNKNNNY
-216 HSVQLITYDSNNNQ
+216 HSVRLTTYDNNSNQ
-230 TYNPYASIEKLD
+230 TYNTYASVEKLD
-242 DIEFPDS
+242 GITGLNN

-269 KVNIMPLNILYL
+269 KVNIMPLNIR
-281 TWYKKDWTADSIIP
+281 WFSSWEKNWTADAIIS
-295 EEDKDITPRKDSQ
+295 EKDVTPREENSQ

-321 SSWGDLYHDELPW
+321 SSWGDIDHDELSSN
-334 DENSYMDRINKA
+334 ETNRIDNANKQIA
-346 NDKIAEY
+346 NY
-353 FASHDV
+353 FVNHDV
-359 RIAYTNSGNPTVK
+359 RIAYTNSNSPTVVDE
-372 SQLLGSDVLSMTYFI
+372 SDLVDDQVLSMTYFI

-401 HLQDSPTGTRTETNG
+401 HLQDSPTGTRTPING

-434 DPEWDYVYYNLYFG
+434 DAEWDYVYYNLYFG
-448 NLASRFNYSFND
+448 NLASRFNY
-460 GNETPSFT
+460 ETSY
-468 FTKRIFTIAAAADA
+468 FTKRIFTIAAAADTV
-482 IDDAFNLEDDG
+482 DY
-493 TKRFFN
+493 TFN
-499 LRDDGTKSFLQVLSD
+499 LRDDGTKSFLQILSD
-514 VDPSYVQGFTDVDPS
+514 VDPSYVQGFTDVDS
-529 FYSKLLIVTTVGYY
+529 SLYSKLLIVTTVGYY
-543 NVKLKINYHT
+543 NVKLKINYDT
-553 VDTTKISSIDISFLP
+553 ADTTKISSIDISFLP

-578 DIVNNP
+578 DIVNSP

-593 LLHRIEDINIRPIYW
+593 LLHRIEDANRTPNYW

-619 KLDFYEYGDTTNP
+619 ELDFYVYGETTNP
-632 ISLSYILS
+632 RKLSNILS
-640 NLPSDQ
+640 SLPSNQ

-664 IASGED
+664 IASGGD

>member
-26 TFVFDKQFDEEVENP
+26 TFVFDKQFDEEVGNP

-59 DQSQLYDVYFFPG
+59 DQSRLYDVYFFPG
-72 ADYDNLPDINA
+72 ADSDNLPKINA
-83 EGEVSYSRNDDNGYF
+83 AGEVSYSTNNDNGHF
-98 HDRIGPEDEG
+98 NDGTGAG

-123 LHNIGNPSTNR
+123 LHNIGNPLTNR
-134 GDGRGHPMTFVGW
+134 EDGHSYPMTFVGW
-147 SISRAVVENEHAYDC
+147 SVSRAVVQEGHAYDC

-176 VYDNANNDGVEGQNN
+176 VYDNADNDGVSGQNN
-191 IIFLYAIYSSGKQY
+191 VIFLYATYSSGKEY
-205 GSPNSDKNNNY
+205 GRLEDDKNNNY
-216 HSVQLITYDSNNNQ
+216 HSVNLM
-230 TYNPYASIEKLD
+230 TYNSDSQVTYNTYASIEKLD
-242 DIEFPDS
+242 GITGLHI

-269 KVNIMPLNILYL
+269 KVYIKPLDIIALYRR
-281 TWYKKDWTADSIIP
+281 WTADSVIP
-295 EEDKDITPRKDSQ
+295 RNDNDITNDITPKENNK
-308 AVVGSYNIYFYIL
+308 AVVGSYNIYLYIL
-321 SSWGDLYHDELPW
+321 SSWGDRHHDELPQ
-334 DENSYMDRINKA
+334 DSDSYTNRINNA
-346 NDKIAEY
+346 NDKIADY
-353 FASHDV
+353 FDNHDV
-359 RIAYTNSGNPTVK
+359 RIAYTNSDNPTVVDE
-372 SQLLGSDVLSMTYFI
+372 SGWLNSEVLSMTYFI

-401 HLQDSPTGTRTETNG
+401 HLQDSPTGERTPING

-434 DPEWDYVYYNLYFG
+434 DTEWDYVYYNLYFG
-448 NLASRFNYSFND
+448 NLASRFTYGTS
-460 GNETPSFT
+460 S
-468 FTKRIFTIAAAADA
+468 FTKRIFTIAAAADTV
-482 IDDAFNLEDDG
+482 DYTFNL
-493 TKRFFN
+493 
-499 LRDDGTKSFLQVLSD
+499 LDDGTKSFLQVLKD
-514 VDPSYVQGFTDVDPS
+514 VDPSYVQGFTDVHPS
-529 FYSKLLIVTTVGYY
+529 FYPKLLIVTTVGYY

-593 LLHRIEDINIRPIYW
+593 LLHQIEDANRTPDYW

-619 KLDFYEYGDTTNP
+619 ELDFYVYGETTNP
-632 ISLSYILS
+632 RKLSNILS
-640 NLPSDQ
+640 SLPSNQ

>member
-72 ADYDNLPDINA
+72 ADRNALPTIT
-83 EGEVSYSRNDDNGYF
+83 EGVVSYSTNNDNGHF
-98 HDRIGPEDEG
+98 NDGTGAG

-134 GDGRGHPMTFVGW
+134 EDDRSFPMTFVGW
-147 SISRAVVENEHAYDC
+147 SISRAVVQNGHAYDC

-176 VYDNANNDGVEGQNN
+176 VYDNADNDGVGQNN
-191 IIFLYAIYSSGKQY
+191 VIFLYATYSSGKEY
-205 GSPNSDKNNNY
+205 GRAKDNKNDNY
-216 HSVQLITYDSNNNQ
+216 HSVRLKTYDSDSQ
-230 TYNPYASIEKLD
+230 ETYNTYASIEKLD
-242 DIEFPDS
+242 GITGLDN

-269 KVNIMPLNILYL
+269 KVDIMPLNIWALNRN
-281 TWYKKDWTADSIIP
+281 WTANPVIP
-295 EEDKDITPRKDSQ
+295 RNDQDTTNDITPKENGE
-308 AVVGSYNIYFYIL
+308 AVVGSYNIYLYIL
-321 SSWGDLYHDELPW
+321 SSWGGGHHDNLPR
-334 DENSYMDRINKA
+334 DPNSYTKRIDNA
-346 NDKIAEY
+346 NTQIANY
-353 FASHDV
+353 FVNHDV
-359 RIAYTNSGNPTVK
+359 RIAYTNSDNPTVVDE
-372 SQLLGSDVLSMTYFI
+372 SIWPNSEVLSMTYFI

-416 SFDYNN
+416 SFDYDN

-434 DPEWDYVYYNLYFG
+434 DDEWDYVYYNLYFG
-448 NLASRFNYSFND
+448 NLASRFTYGTS
-460 GNETPSFT
+460 S
-468 FTKRIFTIAAAADA
+468 FTKRIFTIAAAADTVDYA
-482 IDDAFNLEDDG
+482 
-493 TKRFFN
+493 FN

-514 VDPSYVQGFTDVDPS
+514 VDPSYVQGFTDVHLS
-529 FYSKLLIVTTVGYY
+529 FYPKLLIVTTVGYY

-593 LLHRIEDINIRPIYW
+593 LLHRIEDANRTPNYW

-619 KLDFYEYGDTTNP
+619 ELDFYVYGETTNHRK
-632 ISLSYILS
+632 LSNILS
-640 NLPSDQ
+640 SLPSNQ

-664 IASGED
+664 IASGKD

>member
-26 TFVFDKQFDEEVENP
+26 TFVFDKQFDEEVANP

-72 ADYDNLPDINA
+72 ADRDNLPEFNA
-83 EGEVSYSRNDDNGYF
+83 EGVVSYSTNYNNGHFNDGT
-98 HDRIGPEDEG
+98 GAG

-123 LHNIGNPSTNR
+123 LHNIGIPLTNR
-134 GDGRGHPMTFVGW
+134 KDDRLYDMTFVGW
-147 SISRAVVENEHAYDC
+147 SVSRAVVQNKHAYDC

-176 VYDNANNDGVEGQNN
+176 VYDNANNDGVDGQNN
-191 IIFLYAIYSSGKQY
+191 VIFLYAIYSSGKQY
-205 GSPNSDKNNNY
+205 GSPSSDKNNNY
-216 HSVQLITYDSNNNQ
+216 HSVQLMTYDSNDKQ
-230 TYNPYASIEKLD
+230 TYNTYASIEKLD
-242 DIEFPDS
+242 GDEIEFPDS

-269 KVNIMPLNILYL
+269 KVNIMPLDINWA
-281 TWYKKDWTADSIIP
+281 TWYERNWTANSVIP
-295 EEDKDITPRKDSQ
+295 KNKNDTTNDITPKEDNQ
-308 AVVGSYNIYFYIL
+308 AVVGSYNIYLYIL
-321 SSWGDLYHDELPW
+321 SSWGDRYHDKLPR
-334 DENSYMDRINKA
+334 DPDSYTERIKNA
-346 NDKIAEY
+346 NIQIVNY
-353 FASHDV
+353 FVDHDV
-359 RIAYTNSGNPTVK
+359 RIAYTNSNSPTVVDESGLVD
-372 SQLLGSDVLSMTYFI
+372 SQVLSMTYFI

-401 HLQDSPTGTRTETNG
+401 HLQYSPTGERTPVNG
-416 SFDYNN
+416 SFKYDN

-448 NLASRFNYSFND
+448 NLASRFYYGTSSSF
-460 GNETPSFT
+460 
-468 FTKRIFTIAAAADA
+468 FTKRIFTIAAAADTVDYA
-482 IDDAFNLEDDG
+482 
-493 TKRFFN
+493 FN

-514 VDPSYVQGFTDVDPS
+514 VDSSYVQGFTDVHPS
-529 FYSKLLIVTTVGYY
+529 FYPKLLIVTTVGYY
-543 NVKLKINYHT
+543 NVKLKINYDT

-593 LLHRIEDINIRPIYW
+593 LLHQIEEANRTPFYW

-619 KLDFYEYGDTTNP
+619 ELDFYEYGQTTNP
-632 ISLSYILS
+632 RKLSNILS
-640 NLPSDQ
+640 SLPNNQ

>member
-26 TFVFDKQFDEEVENP
+26 TFVFDKQFDEEVGNP

-72 ADYDNLPDINA
+72 ADRNNLPTIT
-83 EGEVSYSRNDDNGYF
+83 EGVVSYSANRNNGHF
-98 HDRIGPEDEG
+98 NDGTDAG

-118 LTDVD
+118 LTGDD
-123 LHNIGNPSTNR
+123 LHDIGIPLTNR
-134 GDGRGHPMTFVGW
+134 KDGRDYGMTFVGW
-147 SISRAVVENEHAYDC
+147 SISRAVVENGHAYDC

-176 VYDNANNDGVEGQNN
+176 VYDNKDNDGVDGQNN
-191 IIFLYAIYSSGKQY
+191 VIFLYATYSSGKEY
-205 GSPNSDKNNNY
+205 GWAKDNKNDNY
-216 HSVQLITYDSNNNQ
+216 HSVHLRTCDSDDQ
-230 TYNPYASIEKLD
+230 ETYNTYASIEKLD
-242 DIEFPDS
+242 GITGLDK

-269 KVNIMPLNILYL
+269 KVDIMPLDI
-281 TWYKKDWTADSIIP
+281 TWVLLGYVRNWTAEPVIPSSDSSS
-295 EEDKDITPRKDSQ
+295 DSSSDITPKENSQ
-308 AVVGSYNIYFYIL
+308 AVVGSYNIYLYIL
-321 SSWGDLYHDELPW
+321 SSWGGYLHDELP
-334 DENSYMDRINKA
+334 R
-346 NDKIAEY
+346 DKISYTFRIDNANEQIANY
-353 FASHDV
+353 FVNHDV
-359 RIAYTNSGNPTVK
+359 RIAYTNSNSPTVVNK
-372 SQLLGSDVLSMTYFI
+372 SNGRQVLSMTYFI

-401 HLQDSPTGTRTETNG
+401 HDQDSPTGTQTPING
-416 SFDYNN
+416 SFNYNN

-448 NLASRFNYSFND
+448 NLASRFNYGTS
-460 GNETPSFT
+460 S
-468 FTKRIFTIAAAADA
+468 FTKRIFTIAAAADTV
-482 IDDAFNLEDDG
+482 DYS
-493 TKRFFN
+493 FN

-514 VDPSYVQGFTDVDPS
+514 VDPSYVQGFTDVDSS
-529 FYSKLLIVTTVGYY
+529 FYPKLLIVTTVGYY
-543 NVKLKINYHT
+543 NVKLKINYDT

-593 LLHRIEDINIRPIYW
+593 LLHRIEEANRTPNYW

-619 KLDFYEYGDTTNP
+619 ELDFYVYGETTNP
-632 ISLSYILS
+632 RKLSNILS
-640 NLPSDQ
+640 SLPSNQ

-664 IASGED
+664 IANGED

>member
-26 TFVFDKQFDEEVENP
+26 TFVFDKQFDEEVGNP

-59 DQSQLYDVYFFPG
+59 DQSRLYDVYFFPG
-72 ADYDNLPDINA
+72 ADSGNLPTINA
-83 EGEVSYSRNDDNGYF
+83 EGVVSYSTNNDNGHF
-98 HDRIGPEDEG
+98 NDGTGAG
-108 YKVIENVNRG
+108 YKVREKVNRG

-123 LHNIGNPSTNR
+123 LHNIGIPLTNR
-134 GDGRGHPMTFVGW
+134 KDGRGYDMTFVGW
-147 SISRAVVENEHAYDC
+147 SISRGVVENGHAYDC

-176 VYDNANNDGVEGQNN
+176 VYDNADNDGVSGQNN
-191 IIFLYAIYSSGKQY
+191 VIFLYATYSSGKEY
-205 GSPNSDKNNNY
+205 GRAKDNKNDNY
-216 HSVQLITYDSNNNQ
+216 HSVRLRIYDSDDKE
-230 TYNPYASIEKLD
+230 TYNTYASIEKLD
-242 DIEFPDS
+242 GITGLDS

-269 KVNIMPLNILYL
+269 KVDIMPLNIIVSERN
-281 TWYKKDWTADSIIP
+281 WTGDPVISSN
-295 EEDKDITPRKDSQ
+295 ITPKETSQ
-308 AVVGSYNIYFYIL
+308 AVVGSYNIYLYIL
-321 SSWGDLYHDELPW
+321 SSWGFNYHDNLPG
-334 DENSYMDRINKA
+334 DTNSYTKRIDNA
-346 NDKIAEY
+346 NTQIANY
-353 FASHDV
+353 FVNHDV
-359 RIAYTNSGNPTVK
+359 RIAYTNSNGPTVVDD
-372 SQLLGSDVLSMTYFI
+372 SNLVNSEVLSMTYFI

-401 HLQDSPTGTRTETNG
+401 HFQKSPTETREPING

-434 DPEWDYVYYNLYFG
+434 DAEWDYVYYNLYFG
-448 NLASRFNYSFND
+448 NLASRFTY
-460 GNETPSFT
+460 ETSS
-468 FTKRIFTIAAAADA
+468 FTKRIFTIAAAADT
-482 IDDAFNLEDDG
+482 INY
-493 TKRFFN
+493 TFN

-593 LLHRIEDINIRPIYW
+593 LLHRIEDANRTPDYW

-619 KLDFYEYGDTTNP
+619 ELDFYEYGETTNP
-632 ISLSYILS
+632 RKLSNILS
-640 NLPSDQ
+640 SLPSGQ

>member
-1 MRKRHYI
+1 MKKRHYI

-26 TFVFDKQFDEEVENP
+26 TFVFDKQFDEEVGNP

-59 DQSQLYDVYFFPG
+59 DQSRLYDVYFFPG
-72 ADYDNLPDINA
+72 ADSDNLPKINA
-83 EGEVSYSRNDDNGYF
+83 AGEVSYSTNNNNGHFNDGKGAN
-98 HDRIGPEDEG
+98 

-134 GDGRGHPMTFVGW
+134 KDGRGYDMTFVGW
-147 SISRAVVENEHAYDC
+147 SISRAVVQNGHAYDC

-176 VYDNANNDGVEGQNN
+176 VYDNADNDGVSGQNN
-191 IIFLYAIYSSGKQY
+191 VIFLYATYSSGKQY
-205 GSPNSDKNNNY
+205 GSPSSNKNNNY
-216 HSVQLITYDSNNNQ
+216 HSVKLMNNKQ
-230 TYNPYASIEKLD
+230 TYNTYASIEKLD
-242 DIEFPDS
+242 GITGLNN

-269 KVNIMPLNILYL
+269 KVDIMPLNIR
-281 TWYKKDWTADSIIP
+281 WFSSWEKNWTADAIIS
-295 EEDKDITPRKDSQ
+295 EDITPRENSQ

-321 SSWGDLYHDELPW
+321 SSWGDLYHDELSSS
-334 DENSYMDRINKA
+334 ETNRINNA
-346 NDKIAEY
+346 NSQIANY
-353 FASHDV
+353 FVNHDV
-359 RIAYTNSGNPTVK
+359 RIAYTNSNSPAVVDESGLVDD
-372 SQLLGSDVLSMTYFI
+372 QVLSMTYFI

-401 HLQDSPTGTRTETNG
+401 HLQDSPTGNRTEING

-434 DPEWDYVYYNLYFG
+434 DDEWDYVYYNLYFG
-448 NLASRFNYSFND
+448 NLASRFTY
-460 GNETPSFT
+460 ETSS
-468 FTKRIFTIAAAADA
+468 FTKRIFTIAAAADTV
-482 IDDAFNLEDDG
+482 DYTFNL
-493 TKRFFN
+493 
-499 LRDDGTKSFLQVLSD
+499 LDDGTKSFLQVLSD

-529 FYSKLLIVTTVGYY
+529 FYPKLLIVTTVGYY
-543 NVKLKINYHT
+543 NVKLKINYDT

-593 LLHRIEDINIRPIYW
+593 LLHRIEDANRTPMYW

-619 KLDFYEYGDTTNP
+619 ELDFYVYGDTTNHRN
-632 ISLSYILS
+632 LSYILS
-640 NLPSDQ
+640 RLPSNQ

-664 IASGED
+664 IASGKD

>member
-26 TFVFDKQFDEEVENP
+26 TFVFDKQFDEEVANP

-72 ADYDNLPDINA
+72 ADRNALPTINA
-83 EGEVSYSRNDDNGYF
+83 EGVVSYSANRNNGHF
-98 HDRIGPEDEG
+98 NDGTDAG
-108 YKVIENVNRG
+108 YKAIENVNRG
-118 LTDVD
+118 LTGVD
-123 LHNIGNPSTNR
+123 LHDIGIPLTNR
-134 GDGRGHPMTFVGW
+134 GDGRGFPMTFVGW
-147 SISRAVVENEHAYDC
+147 SISRAVVENGHAYDC

-176 VYDNANNDGVEGQNN
+176 VYDNKNNDGVDGQNN

-205 GSPNSDKNNNY
+205 GSPSSDKNNNY

-230 TYNPYASIEKLD
+230 TYNTYASIEKLK
-242 DIEFPDS
+242 DITGLNS

-269 KVNIMPLNILYL
+269 KVNIMPLNIR
-281 TWYKKDWTADSIIP
+281 WFSSWEKNWTADTIIP
-295 EEDKDITPRKDSQ
+295 EKDKDVTPREDSQ
-308 AVVGSYNIYFYIL
+308 AVVGNYNIYFYIL
-321 SSWGDLYHDELPW
+321 SSWGDLYHDELSSS
-334 DENSYMDRINKA
+334 ETNRINNA
-346 NDKIAEY
+346 NTQIANY
-353 FASHDV
+353 FVENDV
-359 RIAYTNSGNPTVK
+359 RIAYTNSDSPTVVNK
-372 SQLLGSDVLSMTYFI
+372 SNGRQVLSMTYFI

-401 HLQDSPTGTRTETNG
+401 HDQDSPTGTQTPING
-416 SFDYNN
+416 SFNYNN

-434 DPEWDYVYYNLYFG
+434 DAEWDYVYYNLYFG
-448 NLASRFNYSFND
+448 NLASRFNY
-460 GNETPSFT
+460 ETSY
-468 FTKRIFTIAAAADA
+468 FTKRIFTIAAAADT
-482 IDDAFNLEDDG
+482 IDY
-493 TKRFFN
+493 TFN

-529 FYSKLLIVTTVGYY
+529 FYPKLLIVTTVGYY
-543 NVKLKINYHT
+543 NVKLKINYGT

-593 LLHRIEDINIRPIYW
+593 LLHRIEEANRTPMYW

-619 KLDFYEYGDTTNP
+619 ELDFYVYGDTTNP
-632 ISLSYILS
+632 RKLSYILS
-640 NLPSDQ
+640 RLPSNQ

-664 IASGED
+664 IASGDD

>member
-26 TFVFDKQFDEEVENP
+26 TFVFDKQFDEKVENP

-72 ADYDNLPDINA
+72 ADSDNLPKINA
-83 EGEVSYSRNDDNGYF
+83 EGEVSYSTNNNNGHFNDGT
-98 HDRIGPEDEG
+98 GAG

-134 GDGRGHPMTFVGW
+134 GDGRGYPMTFVGW
-147 SISRAVVENEHAYDC
+147 SISRAVVQNEHAYDC

-176 VYDNANNDGVEGQNN
+176 VYDNADNDGVNGQNN

-205 GSPNSDKNNNY
+205 GSPSSNKNNNY
-216 HSVQLITYDSNNNQ
+216 HSVKLMTYDSNKNQ
-230 TYNPYASIEKLD
+230 TYNTYASIEKLD
-242 DIEFPDS
+242 GITGLNN

-269 KVNIMPLNILYL
+269 KVDIMPLNIR
-281 TWYKKDWTADSIIP
+281 WFSSWEKNWTADAIIS
-295 EEDKDITPRKDSQ
+295 EDITPRENSQ

-321 SSWGDLYHDELPW
+321 SSWGDIDHDELSSS
-334 DENSYMDRINKA
+334 ETNRIDNA
-346 NDKIAEY
+346 NTQIANY
-353 FASHDV
+353 FVNHDV
-359 RIAYTNSGNPTVK
+359 RIAYTNSGDPRVEDRSSWGD
-372 SQLLGSDVLSMTYFI
+372 SQVLSMTYFI

-401 HLQDSPTGTRTETNG
+401 RLQDSPTGNGTPVNG

-434 DPEWDYVYYNLYFG
+434 DAEWDYVYYNLYFG
-448 NLASRFNYSFND
+448 NLASRFNY
-460 GNETPSFT
+460 ETSY
-468 FTKRIFTIAAAADA
+468 FTKRIFTIAAAADT
-482 IDDAFNLEDDG
+482 IDYA
-493 TKRFFN
+493 FN

-578 DIVNNP
+578 DIVNSS

-593 LLHRIEDINIRPIYW
+593 LLHRIEEANRTPIYW

-619 KLDFYEYGDTTNP
+619 ELDFYVYGQTTNP
-632 ISLSYILS
+632 RKLSNILS
-640 NLPSDQ
+640 RLPSNQ

>member
-26 TFVFDKQFDEEVENP
+26 TFVFDKQFDEEVGNP

-59 DQSQLYDVYFFPG
+59 DQSRLYDVYFFPG
-72 ADYDNLPDINA
+72 ADRNNLPTIT
-83 EGEVSYSRNDDNGYF
+83 EGVVSYSTNNDNGHF
-98 HDRIGPEDEG
+98 NDGTGAG
-108 YKVIENVNRG
+108 YKAITNVNRG

-123 LHNIGNPSTNR
+123 LHNIGIPLTNR
-134 GDGRGHPMTFVGW
+134 KDDRGYDMTFVGW
-147 SISRAVVENEHAYDC
+147 SISRAVVQNGHAYDC

-176 VYDNANNDGVEGQNN
+176 VYDNADNDGVGQNN
-191 IIFLYAIYSSGKQY
+191 VIFLYAIYSSGKQY
-205 GSPNSDKNNNY
+205 GSPSSNKNNNY
-216 HSVQLITYDSNNNQ
+216 HSVHFMTYDSNNQQ
-230 TYNPYASIEKLD
+230 TYNTYASVEKLD
-242 DIEFPDS
+242 GITGLNN

-269 KVNIMPLNILYL
+269 KVDIMPLNIR
-281 TWYKKDWTADSIIP
+281 WFSSWEKNWTADAIIS
-295 EEDKDITPRKDSQ
+295 EDITPRENSQ

-321 SSWGDLYHDELPW
+321 SSWGDIDHDELSS
-334 DENSYMDRINKA
+334 DENSYTGRIDNANKQIA
-346 NDKIAEY
+346 NY
-353 FASHDV
+353 FVNHDV
-359 RIAYTNSGNPTVK
+359 RIAYTNSDDPAVENRSSSVD
-372 SQLLGSDVLSMTYFI
+372 SQVLSMTYFI

-401 HLQDSPTGTRTETNG
+401 RLQDSPTGNGTPVNG
-416 SFDYNN
+416 SFDYDN

-434 DPEWDYVYYNLYFG
+434 DAEEWDYVYYNLYFG
-448 NLASRFNYSFND
+448 NLASRFNY
-460 GNETPSFT
+460 ETSY
-468 FTKRIFTIAAAADA
+468 FTKRIFTIAAAADTV
-482 IDDAFNLEDDG
+482 DY
-493 TKRFFN
+493 TFN

-514 VDPSYVQGFTDVDPS
+514 VDPSYVQSFTDVDSS
-529 FYSKLLIVTTVGYY
+529 FYPKLLIVTTVGYY
-543 NVKLKINYHT
+543 NVKLKINYDT

-593 LLHRIEDINIRPIYW
+593 LLHRIEDANRTPIYW

-619 KLDFYEYGDTTNP
+619 ELDFYEYGETTN
-632 ISLSYILS
+632 SRKLSYILS
-640 NLPSDQ
+640 RLPSNQ

-664 IASGED
+664 IANGED

>member
-26 TFVFDKQFDEEVENP
+26 TFVFDKQFDEEVGNP
-41 VDVLM
+41 IDVLM

-72 ADYDNLPDINA
+72 ADSDNLPTFNA
-83 EGEVSYSRNDDNGYF
+83 EGVVSYSTNNDNGHF
-98 HDRIGPEDEG
+98 NDGTGAG
-108 YKVIENVNRG
+108 YKAIENVNRG

-123 LHNIGNPSTNR
+123 LHNIGIPLTNR
-134 GDGRGHPMTFVGW
+134 KDDRGYDMTFVGW
-147 SISRAVVENEHAYDC
+147 SISRAVVENGHAYDC

-176 VYDNANNDGVEGQNN
+176 VYDNADNDGVGQNN
-191 IIFLYAIYSSGKQY
+191 VIFLYATYSSGKQY
-205 GSPNSDKNNNY
+205 GSPSNNKNNNY
-216 HSVQLITYDSNNNQ
+216 HSVHFMTYDSNNQQ
-230 TYNPYASIEKLD
+230 TYNTYASVEKLD
-242 DIEFPDS
+242 GITGLDN

-269 KVNIMPLNILYL
+269 KVDIMPLNIR
-281 TWYKKDWTADSIIP
+281 WFSSWEKNWTADAIIS
-295 EEDKDITPRKDSQ
+295 EDITPRENSQ

-321 SSWGDLYHDELPW
+321 SSWGDSYHDELSSSETNRI
-334 DENSYMDRINKA
+334 DNANSQIA
-346 NDKIAEY
+346 NY
-353 FASHDV
+353 FLNHDV
-359 RIAYTNSGNPTVK
+359 RIAYTNSGNPTVEDDSSLID
-372 SQLLGSDVLSMTYFI
+372 SQVLSMTYFI

-401 HLQDSPTGTRTETNG
+401 RLQDSPTGTQTPING

-434 DPEWDYVYYNLYFG
+434 DDEWDYVYYNLYFG
-448 NLASRFNYSFND
+448 NLASRFNYGTSY
-460 GNETPSFT
+460 
-468 FTKRIFTIAAAADA
+468 FTKRIFTIAAAADTVDYA
-482 IDDAFNLEDDG
+482 
-493 TKRFFN
+493 FN
-499 LRDDGTKSFLQVLSD
+499 LRDDGTKSFLQVLID
-514 VDPSYVQGFTDVDPS
+514 VDPSYVQGFTDVHSD
-529 FYSKLLIVTTVGYY
+529 FYPKLLMVTTVGYY

-553 VDTTKISSIDISFLP
+553 DNTTKISSIDISFLP

-578 DIVNNP
+578 DIVNSP

-593 LLHRIEDINIRPIYW
+593 LLHQIEEANRTPMYW

-619 KLDFYEYGDTTNP
+619 ELDFYVYGETTN
-632 ISLSYILS
+632 SRKLSNILS
-640 NLPSDQ
+640 SLPSDQ

>member
-1 MRKRHYI
+1 MKKRHYI

-26 TFVFDKQFDEEVENP
+26 TFVFDKQFDEEVGNP

-72 ADYDNLPDINA
+72 ADYDNLPYINA
-83 EGEVSYSRNDDNGYF
+83 EGEVSYSTNNNNGHFNDGKGAN
-98 HDRIGPEDEG
+98 
-108 YKVIENVNRG
+108 YKVINNVNRG

-123 LHNIGNPSTNR
+123 LHNIGIPLTNR
-134 GDGRGHPMTFVGW
+134 KDGRGYDMTFVGW
-147 SISRAVVENEHAYDC
+147 SISRAVVQNGHAYDC

-176 VYDNANNDGVEGQNN
+176 VYDNADNDGVGQNN
-191 IIFLYAIYSSGKQY
+191 VIFLYATYSSGKEY
-205 GSPNSDKNNNY
+205 GRAKDNKNDNY
-216 HSVQLITYDSNNNQ
+216 HSVRLKTYDSDSQ
-230 TYNPYASIEKLD
+230 ETYNTYASIEKLD
-242 DIEFPDS
+242 GITGLDN

-269 KVNIMPLNILYL
+269 KVDIMPLNIIVSNRN
-281 TWYKKDWTADSIIP
+281 WTADPVISS
-295 EEDKDITPRKDSQ
+295 DITPKENSQEENSQ
-308 AVVGSYNIYFYIL
+308 AVVGSYNIYLYIL
-321 SSWGDLYHDELPW
+321 SSWGFNLHDELPR
-334 DENSYMDRINKA
+334 DENSYMVRIENA
-346 NDKIAEY
+346 NTQIANY
-353 FASHDV
+353 FVNHDV
-359 RIAYTNSGNPTVK
+359 RIAYTNSNSPTVVDESGLVD
-372 SQLLGSDVLSMTYFI
+372 SQVLSMTYFI

-416 SFDYNN
+416 SFDYDN

-434 DPEWDYVYYNLYFG
+434 DDEWDYVYYNLYFG
-448 NLASRFNYSFND
+448 NLASRFTY
-460 GNETPSFT
+460 ETSS
-468 FTKRIFTIAAAADA
+468 FTKRIFTIAAAADT
-482 IDDAFNLEDDG
+482 IDDAFNIEDDG
-493 TKRFFN
+493 TKSFFN

-514 VDPSYVQGFTDVDPS
+514 VDPSYVQGFTDVDS
-529 FYSKLLIVTTVGYY
+529 SIYSKLLIVTTVGYY
-543 NVKLKINYHT
+543 NVKLKINYDT
-553 VDTTKISSIDISFLP
+553 VDTTTISSIDISFLP

-593 LLHRIEDINIRPIYW
+593 LLHRIEDANRTPMYW

-619 KLDFYEYGDTTNP
+619 ELDFYEYGETTNHRN
-632 ISLSYILS
+632 LSNILS
-640 NLPSDQ
+640 NLPPNQ

>member
-59 DQSQLYDVYFFPG
+59 DQSRLYDVYFFPG
-72 ADYDNLPDINA
+72 ADSDNLPTIK
-83 EGEVSYSRNDDNGYF
+83 EGVVSYSANRNNGHF
-98 HDRIGPEDEG
+98 NDGTDAG
-108 YKVIENVNRG
+108 YKAIENVNRG
-118 LTDVD
+118 LTGVD
-123 LHNIGNPSTNR
+123 LHDIGIPLTNR
-134 GDGRGHPMTFVGW
+134 GDGRGFPMTFVGW
-147 SISRAVVENEHAYDC
+147 SISRAVVENGHAYDC

-176 VYDNANNDGVEGQNN
+176 VYDNKNNDGVDGQNN

-205 GSPNSDKNNNY
+205 GSPSSDKNNNY

-230 TYNPYASIEKLD
+230 TYNTYASIEKLK
-242 DIEFPDS
+242 DITGLNS

-269 KVNIMPLNILYL
+269 KVNIMPLNIR
-281 TWYKKDWTADSIIP
+281 WFSSWEKNWTADTIIP
-295 EEDKDITPRKDSQ
+295 EKDKDVTPREDSQ
-308 AVVGSYNIYFYIL
+308 AVVGNYNIYFYIL
-321 SSWGDLYHDELPW
+321 SSWGDLYHDELSSS
-334 DENSYMDRINKA
+334 ETNRINNA
-346 NDKIAEY
+346 NTQIANY
-353 FASHDV
+353 FVENDV
-359 RIAYTNSGNPTVK
+359 RIAYTNSDSPTVVNK
-372 SQLLGSDVLSMTYFI
+372 SNGRQVLSMTYFI

-401 HLQDSPTGTRTETNG
+401 HDQDSPTGTQTPING
-416 SFDYNN
+416 SFNYNN

-434 DPEWDYVYYNLYFG
+434 DAEWDYVYYNLYFG
-448 NLASRFNYSFND
+448 NLASRFNYGTSY
-460 GNETPSFT
+460 
-468 FTKRIFTIAAAADA
+468 FTKRIFTIAAAADTVDYA
-482 IDDAFNLEDDG
+482 
-493 TKRFFN
+493 FN
-499 LRDDGTKSFLQVLSD
+499 LRDDGTKSFLQVLRD
-514 VDPSYVQGFTDVDPS
+514 VDPSYVQGFTDVASS

-543 NVKLKINYHT
+543 NVKLKINYDT

-593 LLHRIEDINIRPIYW
+593 LLHRIEEANRTPMYW

-619 KLDFYEYGDTTNP
+619 ELDFYVYGDTTNP
-632 ISLSYILS
+632 RKLSYILS
-640 NLPSDQ
+640 RLPSNQ

-664 IASGED
+664 IASGDD